1 MTAVEDPAVT
11 TAPAHP
17 LEPLTGDEIAAA
29 SSLLRKGKDLGTSAR
44 FVFVTL
50 KEPTKAE
57 LLAWSPDSAPLPREA
72 HLVVYERGERSTYE
86 AVVSLTEQ
94 TVVSYDRI
102 PDVQA
107 PIMAEEF
114 IACEEIVQAD
124 PRWQEAMRKRGVT
137 DFSLTMVDPWAS
149 SWTGP
154 DDDAANR
161 RIARPLTFV
170 RSAPGENGYARPVEG
185 LICEV
190 DLDAR
195 EVLEVIDHGVVPL
208 PPAPGNYEEPW
219 LFESGN
225 VPEVERFR
233 EDLKPIE
240 ITQPEGPSF
249 TVDGHAVS
257 WQKWQVRIGFTPRE
271 GLVLHQVSY
280 AGRSI
285 VHRASLVEMYVPYGD
300 PAPTHRFKNVFDQ
313 GEYGVG
319 WLANSLVL
327 GCDCV
332 GHIEYF
338 DGVVNDND
346 GGSVVIPNAICMHE
360 EDAGIGWKHMD
371 FRTEATQVRRRRRL
385 VISTVATVGNYEYGY
400 FWYLYTDGTIE
411 YEIKLTGVIST
422 GAIADGE
429 TPRHGT
435 LVAPGLYGPHHQHF
449 FCVRLDMAVDG
460 PKNTVVE
467 IDSVPSPPGP
477 HNLHGNA
484 WETRRTVLASEQAAR
499 RDIDAARA
507 RYWKIESA
515 ERTSALGAPTSYAL
529 MPGSNVPPMY
539 SPDAVYAQRA
549 GFTEHQLWVIAYDPK
564 QRFAAGDYPYQQ
576 QVSTGLPEF
585 GKGDRPLEDTDVVV
599 WYTIGA
605 HHVVRPEDWPVMPV
619 STVGFM
625 LRPNGFFDGN
635 PALDYPPSAHCH
647 NGALPGVDEPK
658 DG

>member
-11 TAPAHP
+11 TASHP

-29 SSLLRKGKDLGTSAR
+29 STLLRKGKDLGTSAR

-50 KEPTKAE
+50 KEPTKSE

-72 HLVVYERGERSTYE
+72 HLVVYERGERTTYE
-86 AVVSLTEQ
+86 AVVSLTDQ
-94 TVVSYDRI
+94 SVVSWEPIRG
-102 PDVQA
+102 VQA

-249 TVDGHAVS
+249 TVDDHAVS

-332 GHIEYF
+332 GHIHYF

-346 GGSVVIPNAICMHE
+346 GGSVVIPNAVCMHE

-385 VISTVATVGNYEYGY
+385 VISSVATVGNYEYGY

-422 GAIADGE
+422 GAIAEGE

-460 PKNTVVE
+460 AKNTVVE
-467 IDSVPSPPGP
+467 IDSVPSAPGP

-484 WETRRTVLASEQAAR
+484 WETRRTVLANEQEAR
-499 RDIDAARA
+499 RDIDTGRA

-515 ERTSALGAPTSYAL
+515 ERKSALGAPTSYAL
-529 MPGSNVPPMY
+529 MPGSNVSPIY
-539 SPDAVYAQRA
+539 SPDAVYAKRA
-549 GFTEHQLWVIAYDPK
+549 GFTEHQLWVTAYDPT

-585 GKGDRPLEDTDVVV
+585 GKGDRSLEDTDVVV

-647 NGALPGVDEPK
+647 TGGLPGVDEPK
-658 DG
+658 DD

>member
-11 TAPAHP
+11 TAVHP

-29 SSLLRKGKDLGTSAR
+29 STLLRKGKDLGTSAR

-50 KEPTKAE
+50 KEPTKSE

-72 HLVVYERGERSTYE
+72 HLVVYERGERTTYE
-86 AVVSLTEQ
+86 AVVSLTDQ
-94 TVVSYDRI
+94 SVVSWEPIRG
-102 PDVQA
+102 VQA

-154 DDDAANR
+154 EDDAANR

-332 GHIEYF
+332 GHIHYF

-346 GGSVVIPNAICMHE
+346 GGQVVIPNAICMHE

-385 VISTVATVGNYEYGY
+385 VISSVATVGNYEYGY

-422 GAIADGE
+422 GAIAEGE
-429 TPRHGT
+429 APRHGT

-460 PKNTVVE
+460 AKNTVVE
-467 IDSVPSPPGP
+467 IDSVPSAPGP

-484 WETRRTVLASEQAAR
+484 WETRRTVLANEREAR
-499 RDIDAARA
+499 RDIDTGRA

-515 ERTSALGAPTSYAL
+515 ERKSALGAPTSYAL
-529 MPGSNVPPMY
+529 MPGSNVSPIY
-539 SPDAVYAQRA
+539 SPDAVYAKRA
-549 GFTEHQLWVIAYDPK
+549 GFTEHQLWVTAYDPT

-585 GKGDRPLEDTDVVV
+585 GRGERSLEGTDVVV

-647 NGALPGVDEPK
+647 TGGLPGVDEPK
-658 DG
+658 DD

>member
-11 TAPAHP
+11 TASHP

-29 SSLLRKGKDLGTSAR
+29 STLLRKGKDLGTSAR

-50 KEPTKAE
+50 KEPTKSE

-72 HLVVYERGERSTYE
+72 HLVVYERGERTTYE
-86 AVVSLTEQ
+86 AVVSLTDQ
-94 TVVSYDRI
+94 SVVSWEPI
-102 PDVQA
+102 PGVQA

-332 GHIEYF
+332 GHIHYF

-346 GGSVVIPNAICMHE
+346 GGQVVIPNAVCMHE

-385 VISTVATVGNYEYGY
+385 VISSVATVGNYEYGY

-422 GAIADGE
+422 GAIAEGE

-460 PKNTVVE
+460 AKNTVVE
-467 IDSVPSPPGP
+467 IDSVPSAPGP

-484 WETRRTVLASEQAAR
+484 WETRRTVLANEQEAR
-499 RDIDAARA
+499 RDIDTGRA

-515 ERTSALGAPTSYAL
+515 ERKSALGAPTSYAL
-529 MPGSNVPPMY
+529 MPGSNVSPIY
-539 SPDAVYAQRA
+539 SPDAVYAKRA
-549 GFTEHQLWVIAYDPK
+549 GFTEHQLWVTAYDPT

-585 GKGDRPLEDTDVVV
+585 GKGDRSLEGTDVVV

-647 NGALPGVDEPK
+647 TGGLPGVDEPK
-658 DG
+658 DD

>member
-11 TAPAHP
+11 TAAHP

-29 SSLLRKGKDLGTSAR
+29 STLLRKGKDLGTSAR

-50 KEPTKAE
+50 KEPTKSE

-72 HLVVYERGERSTYE
+72 HLVVYERGERTTYE
-86 AVVSLTEQ
+86 AVVSLTDQ
-94 TVVSYDRI
+94 SVVSWEPI
-102 PDVQA
+102 PGVQA

-225 VPEVERFR
+225 VPPVERFR

-332 GHIEYF
+332 GHIHYF

-385 VISTVATVGNYEYGY
+385 VISSVATVGNYEYGY

-422 GAIADGE
+422 GAIAEGE

-435 LVAPGLYGPHHQHF
+435 LVAPGLYGPHHPHF

-460 PKNTVVE
+460 AKNTVVE
-467 IDSVPSPPGP
+467 IDSVPSAPGP

-484 WETRRTVLASEQAAR
+484 WETRRTVLANEQEAR
-499 RDIDAARA
+499 RDIDTGRA

-515 ERTSALGAPTSYAL
+515 ERKSALGAPTSYAL
-529 MPGSNVPPMY
+529 MPGSNVSPIY
-539 SPDAVYAQRA
+539 SPDAVYAKRA
-549 GFTEHQLWVIAYDPK
+549 GFTEHQLWVTAYDPT

-585 GKGDRPLEDTDVVV
+585 GKGERSLEGTDVVV

-647 NGALPGVDEPK
+647 TGGLPGVDEPK
-658 DG
+658 DD

>member
-11 TAPAHP
+11 TASHP

-29 SSLLRKGKDLGTSAR
+29 STLLRKGKDLGTSAR

-50 KEPTKAE
+50 KEPTKSE

-72 HLVVYERGERSTYE
+72 HLVVYERGERTTYE
-86 AVVSLTEQ
+86 AVVSLTDQ
-94 TVVSYDRI
+94 SVVSWEPI
-102 PDVQA
+102 PGVQA

-332 GHIEYF
+332 GHIHYF

-346 GGSVVIPNAICMHE
+346 GGSVVIPNAVCMHE

-385 VISTVATVGNYEYGY
+385 VISSVATVGNYEYGY

-422 GAIADGE
+422 GAIAEGE

-460 PKNTVVE
+460 AKNTVVE
-467 IDSVPSPPGP
+467 IDSVPSAPGP

-484 WETRRTVLASEQAAR
+484 WETRRTVLANEQEAR
-499 RDIDAARA
+499 RDIDTGRA

-515 ERTSALGAPTSYAL
+515 ERKSALGAPTSYAL
-529 MPGSNVPPMY
+529 MPGSNVSPIY
-539 SPDAVYAQRA
+539 SPDAVYAKRA
-549 GFTEHQLWVIAYDPK
+549 GFTEHQLWVTAYDPT

-585 GKGDRPLEDTDVVV
+585 GKGERSLEGTDVVV

-647 NGALPGVDEPK
+647 TGGLPGVDEPK
-658 DG
+658 DD

>member
-11 TAPAHP
+11 TASHP

-29 SSLLRKGKDLGTSAR
+29 STLLRKGKDLGTSAR

-50 KEPTKAE
+50 KEPTKSE

-72 HLVVYERGERSTYE
+72 HLVVYERGERTTYE
-86 AVVSLTEQ
+86 AVVSLTDQ
-94 TVVSYDRI
+94 SVVSWEPI
-102 PDVQA
+102 PGVQA

-249 TVDGHAVS
+249 TVEGHAVS

-332 GHIEYF
+332 GHIHYF

-346 GGSVVIPNAICMHE
+346 GGSVVIPNAVCMHE

-385 VISTVATVGNYEYGY
+385 VISSVATVGNYEYGY

-422 GAIADGE
+422 GAIAEGE

-460 PKNTVVE
+460 AKNTVVE
-467 IDSVPSPPGP
+467 IDSVPSAPGP

-484 WETRRTVLASEQAAR
+484 WETRRTVLANEQEAR
-499 RDIDAARA
+499 RDIDTGRA

-515 ERTSALGAPTSYAL
+515 ERKSALGAPTSYAL
-529 MPGSNVPPMY
+529 MPGSNVSPIY
-539 SPDAVYAQRA
+539 SPDAVYAKRA
-549 GFTEHQLWVIAYDPK
+549 GFTEHQLWVTAYDPT

-585 GKGDRPLEDTDVVV
+585 GKGERSLEGTDVVV

-647 NGALPGVDEPK
+647 TGGLPGVDEPK
-658 DG
+658 DD

>member
-11 TAPAHP
+11 TAAHP

-29 SSLLRKGKDLGTSAR
+29 STLLRKGKDLGTSAR

-50 KEPTKAE
+50 KEPTKSE

-72 HLVVYERGERSTYE
+72 HLVVYERGERTTYE
-86 AVVSLTEQ
+86 AVVSLTDQ
-94 TVVSYDRI
+94 SVVSWEPIRG
-102 PDVQA
+102 VQA

-332 GHIEYF
+332 GHIHYF

-346 GGSVVIPNAICMHE
+346 GGQVVIPNAICMHE

-385 VISTVATVGNYEYGY
+385 VISSVATVGNYEYGY

-422 GAIADGE
+422 GAIAEGE

-460 PKNTVVE
+460 AKNTVVE
-467 IDSVPSPPGP
+467 IDSVPSAPGP

-484 WETRRTVLASEQAAR
+484 WETRRTVLANEQEAR
-499 RDIDAARA
+499 RDIDTGRA

-515 ERTSALGAPTSYAL
+515 ERKSALGAPTSYAL
-529 MPGSNVPPMY
+529 MPGSNVSPIY
-539 SPDAVYAQRA
+539 SPDAVYAKRA
-549 GFTEHQLWVIAYDPK
+549 GFTEHQLWVTAYDPT

-585 GKGDRPLEDTDVVV
+585 GKGERSLEGTDVVV

-647 NGALPGVDEPK
+647 TGGLPGVDEPK
-658 DG
+658 DD

>member
-332 GHIEYF
+332 GHIHYF

-346 GGSVVIPNAICMHE
+346 GGQVVIPNAICMHE

-385 VISTVATVGNYEYGY
+385 VISSVATVGNYEYGY

-422 GAIADGE
+422 GAIAEGE

-460 PKNTVVE
+460 AKNTVVE
-467 IDSVPSPPGP
+467 IDSVPSAPGP

-484 WETRRTVLASEQAAR
+484 WETRRTVLANEQEAR
-499 RDIDAARA
+499 RDIDTGRA

-515 ERTSALGAPTSYAL
+515 ERKSALGAPTSYAL
-529 MPGSNVPPMY
+529 MPGSNVSPIY
-539 SPDAVYAQRA
+539 SPDAVYAKRA
-549 GFTEHQLWVIAYDPK
+549 GFTEHQLWVTAYDPT

-585 GKGDRPLEDTDVVV
+585 GKGERSLEGTDVVV

-647 NGALPGVDEPK
+647 TGGLPGVDEPK
-658 DG
+658 DD

>member
-1 MTAVEDPAVT
+1 
-11 TAPAHP
+11 
-17 LEPLTGDEIAAA
+17 
-29 SSLLRKGKDLGTSAR
+29 
-44 FVFVTL
+44 
-50 KEPTKAE
+50 
-57 LLAWSPDSAPLPREA
+57 
-72 HLVVYERGERSTYE
+72 VYERGERTTYE

-94 TVVSYDRI
+94 SVVSWEAI
-102 PDVQA
+102 PGVQA
-107 PIMAEEF
+107 PITAEEF

-137 DFSLTMVDPWAS
+137 DFSLAMVDPWAS

-195 EVLEVIDHGVVPL
+195 EVLDVIDHGVVPL
-208 PPAPGNYEEPW
+208 PPMPGNYEEPW

-225 VPEVERFR
+225 VPAVGGYRD
-233 EDLKPIE
+233 DLKPIE

-332 GHIEYF
+332 GHIHYF

-346 GGSVVIPNAICMHE
+346 GGHVVIPNAICMHE

-371 FRTEATQVRRRRRL
+371 FRTEAVQVRRRRRL

-422 GAIADGE
+422 GAIAEGE
-429 TPRHGT
+429 APRHGT

-449 FCVRLDMAVDG
+449 FCVRMDMAVDG
-460 PKNTVVE
+460 AKNTVVE
-467 IDSVPSPPGP
+467 VDSVPSPPGP
-477 HNLHGNA
+477 HNPHGNA
-484 WETRRTVLASEQAAR
+484 WETRRTVLASEQEAC
-499 RDIDAARA
+499 RDVDAGRA

-515 ERTSALGAPTSYAL
+515 DRKSALGAPTSYAL
-529 MPGSNVPPMY
+529 MPGANVPPMY
-539 SPDAVYAQRA
+539 SPDAVFAQRS
-549 GFTEHQLWVIAYDPK
+549 GFTQHQLWVTAYDPA

-599 WYTIGA
+599 WYTLGA

-625 LRPNGFFDGN
+625 LKPNGFFDGN

-647 NGALPGVDEPK
+647 TGGLPGVDEAQ

>member
-11 TAPAHP
+11 TAVHP

-29 SSLLRKGKDLGTSAR
+29 STLLRKGKDLGTSAR

-50 KEPTKAE
+50 KEPTKSE

-72 HLVVYERGERSTYE
+72 HLVVYERGERTTYE
-86 AVVSLTEQ
+86 AVVSLTDQ
-94 TVVSYDRI
+94 SVVSWEPIRG
-102 PDVQA
+102 VQA

-154 DDDAANR
+154 EDDAANR

-346 GGSVVIPNAICMHE
+346 GGQVVIPNAICMHE

-385 VISTVATVGNYEYGY
+385 VISSVATVGNYEYGY

-460 PKNTVVE
+460 AKNTVVE
-467 IDSVPSPPGP
+467 IDSVPSAPGP

-484 WETRRTVLASEQAAR
+484 WETRRTVLANEREAR
-499 RDIDAARA
+499 RDIDTGRA

-515 ERTSALGAPTSYAL
+515 ERKSALGAPTSYAL
-529 MPGSNVPPMY
+529 MPGSNVSPIY
-539 SPDAVYAQRA
+539 SPDAVYAKRA
-549 GFTEHQLWVIAYDPK
+549 GFTEHQLWVTAYDPT

-585 GKGDRPLEDTDVVV
+585 GRGERSLEGTDVVV

-647 NGALPGVDEPK
+647 TGGLPGVDEPK
-658 DG
+658 DD

>member
-11 TAPAHP
+11 TASHP

-29 SSLLRKGKDLGTSAR
+29 STLLRKGKDLGTSAR

-50 KEPTKAE
+50 KEPTKSE

-72 HLVVYERGERSTYE
+72 HLVVYERGERTTYE
-86 AVVSLTEQ
+86 AVVSLTDQ
-94 TVVSYDRI
+94 SVVSWEPIRG
-102 PDVQA
+102 VQA

-225 VPEVERFR
+225 VPPVERFR

-332 GHIEYF
+332 GHIHYF

-346 GGSVVIPNAICMHE
+346 GGSVVIPNAVCMHE

-385 VISTVATVGNYEYGY
+385 VISSVATVGNYEYGY

-422 GAIADGE
+422 GAIAEGE

-460 PKNTVVE
+460 AKNTVVE
-467 IDSVPSPPGP
+467 IDSVPSAPGP

-484 WETRRTVLASEQAAR
+484 WETRRTVLANEQEAR
-499 RDIDAARA
+499 RDIDTGRA

-515 ERTSALGAPTSYAL
+515 ERKSALGAPTSYAL
-529 MPGSNVPPMY
+529 MPGSNVSPIY
-539 SPDAVYAQRA
+539 SPDAVYAKRA
-549 GFTEHQLWVIAYDPK
+549 GFTEHQLWVTAYDPT

-585 GKGDRPLEDTDVVV
+585 GKGERSLEGTDVVV

-647 NGALPGVDEPK
+647 TGGLPGVDEPK
-658 DG
+658 DD